1 MLRCTIFIIK
11 NCKYLY
17 HNAQKK
23 LFFCFKLCIIDK
35 ERIVKFMIQ
44 NINTIITSPSK
55 SQNVSNPKSL
65 CDRIEHYLNEIFER
79 ELHEKGSI
87 LVSYSPFV
95 IKKIAGYL
103 SGKIKMP
110 ASIGIAG
117 ETASGKST
125 ITMDLIDTIE
135 SFATEFNIE
144 DVITRVNTDDYYY
157 DRSEMVKAA
166 GSFAEFAKN
175 YDLDVPQALELELMS
190 KHIKEL
196 LTGKSTYLP
205 KYDMSG
211 TAIRHD
217 NYTLAKPSKVIIS
230 EGLFTL
236 TEKVRDAF
244 NFKIYV
250 DIAEDI
256 KRERFFVR
264 AAERG
269 LGDSAEHIYK
279 NANEKAEVHIR
290 PCKKNADIVLSGSAD
305 RIKYKNF
312 LNKIIGIVHELYFM
326 EEV

>member
-1 MLRCTIFIIK
+1 
-11 NCKYLY
+11 
-17 HNAQKK
+17 
-23 LFFCFKLCIIDK
+23 
-35 ERIVKFMIQ
+35 MIQ
-44 NINTIITSPSK
+44 NLKQNLESPAK
-55 SQNVSNPKSL
+55 SQNVSRPTSI
-65 CDRIEHYLNEIFER
+65 CDEIERYLTNVFEA
-79 ELHEKGSI
+79 ELREKGSI
-87 LVSYSPFV
+87 LVSYNPFV

-103 SGKIKMP
+103 SGKIQMP

-135 SFATEFNIE
+135 SFATEFNI
-144 DVITRVNTDDYYY
+144 DDAITRVNTDDYYY

-196 LTGKSTYLP
+196 LSGKETYLP

-256 KRERFFVR
+256 KKERFFVR

-269 LGDSAEHIYK
+269 LGDSAEHIYA
-279 NANEKAEVHIR
+279 NANEKAAIHIK
-290 PCKKNADIVLSGSAD
+290 PCKEKADIVLSGSAD

-312 LNKIIGIVHELYFM
+312 LNKIIGIVQELYFT
-326 EEV
+326 EV

>member
-1 MLRCTIFIIK
+1 MFL
-11 NCKYLY
+11 
-17 HNAQKK
+17 AKK
-23 LFFCFKLCIIDK
+23 LFFCFKLCIIEQRK
-35 ERIVKFMIQ
+35 KSFMIQ
-44 NINTIITSPSK
+44 NMHTNQKSPLK
-55 SQNVSNPKSL
+55 SHNVSKPTTI
-65 CDRIEHYLNEIFER
+65 CDELERYLTNIFEK
-79 ELHEKGSI
+79 ELKETGSI
-87 LVSYSPFV
+87 LVSYNPFV

-144 DVITRVNTDDYYY
+144 DAITRVNTDDYYY

-190 KHIKEL
+190 RHIKEL
-196 LTGKSTYLP
+196 LSGKSTYLP

-244 NFKIYV
+244 DFKIYV
-250 DIAEDI
+250 DISEKI
-256 KRERFFVR
+256 KKERFYRR
-264 AAERG
+264 AVERG
-269 LGDSAEHIYK
+269 LGDSADHIYA
-279 NANEKAEVHIR
+279 NANEKAEFYIK
-290 PCKKNADIVLSGSAD
+290 PCKSKADIVLSGSAD

-312 LNKIIGIVHELYFM
+312 LNKIIGIIQELYFSD
-326 EEV
+326 EV

>member
-1 MLRCTIFIIK
+1 
-11 NCKYLY
+11 
-17 HNAQKK
+17 
-23 LFFCFKLCIIDK
+23 
-35 ERIVKFMIQ
+35 MIQ
-44 NINTIITSPSK
+44 NISNKEAKNYPFK
-55 SQNVSNPKSL
+55 SQVVTNNFSVKS
-65 CDRIEHYLNEIFER
+65 RIEKYLTNIFEN
-79 ELHEKGSI
+79 EMAQKGSI
-87 LVSYSPFV
+87 LVSYNPFV

-103 SGKIKMP
+103 SGSIKMP

-125 ITMDLIDTIE
+125 ITMDLIDTID
-135 SFATEFNIE
+135 SFATEFNIK

-175 YDLDVPQALELELMS
+175 YDLDVPQALELELMH

-196 LTGKSTYLP
+196 LSGKSTYLP

-211 TAIRHD
+211 TAIRYD

-244 NFKIYV
+244 DFKIYV
-250 DIAEDI
+250 DIDEKI
-256 KRERFFVR
+256 KKERFYVR
-264 AAERG
+264 AKERG
-269 LGDSAEHIYK
+269 LGNSADFIYK
-279 NANEKAEVHIR
+279 NANQKAEVYIR
-290 PCKKNADIVLSGSAD
+290 PCEAQADIVLSGSAD

-312 LNKIIGIVHELYFM
+312 LNKIIGIVQELYFS
-326 EEV
+326 